1 MLLALLFHGCHSP
14 SKPVGHAVERAANLR
29 VDVVA
34 RVTAPGAVAAWDATT
49 SLAQAAAVLLPGEC
63 EILGDAE
70 PSAAPA
76 AAPAPALRSL
86 RIAGAM
92 SGALLGMDDHW
103 KTVSGLQAAD
113 PAWSVAD
120 LLWSAGDQPGEQRV
134 ARAVRFGPSPRVR
147 ELERRPDDDLFVR
160 WDPQSVEHGEVAVT
174 GPAGEARCG
183 VGTGGVVL
191 PAWVLPDEGGEV
203 RLRSVRVQEEDV
215 SADLRVRVRAV
226 LERVIP
232 IDAPPVEV
240 APMSL
245 PPAPLGPRLGPV
257 RTRAR
262 AVTG

>member
-1 MLLALLFHGCHSP
+1 MLLALLFLGCHTP
-14 SKPVGHAVERAANLR
+14 AKPVGHAVRRAANLR

-34 RVTAPGAVAAWDATT
+34 RVAAPGAAAAWDATT
-49 SLAQAAAVLLPGEC
+49 SLYPSVSVLLPGEC
-63 EILGDAE
+63 EVRTAAE
-70 PSAAPA
+70 LS

-92 SGALLGMDDHW
+92 SGALLGGEDHW

-120 LLWSAGDQPGEQRV
+120 LLWSAGDQPGEQRLV
-134 ARAVRFGPSPRVR
+134 RAVRFGPSPRVR
-147 ELERRPDDDLFVR
+147 ELERRPDGDLFLR

-203 RLRSVRVQEEDV
+203 RLRSVRVQEEDA
-215 SADLRVRVRAV
+215 SADLRIRVRAV

-232 IDAPPVEV
+232 IDTPPAEV
-240 APMSL
+240 APMAL